1 MNELRARLRSVEVAV
16 LRLSQRR
23 WEQVMEVIM
32 AIAAHTQ
39 PGGECR
45 AATERVRNT
54 STLSRDA
61 YYRALREAKA
71 WGLVRAA
78 TAYTADVRTSDRLR
92 IDLAALDG
100 LVDASRA
107 WRATRCNQLPPGA
120 TSCHQ
125 VQPAATTL
133 KEPARALVDLPK
145 NLAPAAAFA
154 NEAAAAAE
162 FDWESAR
169 PVANRLLAAVA
180 PGGLRS
186 CSDETREWIAKVALL
201 AVRFGPEWIEPA
213 FERLKNG
220 PAHSPRGLVTTI
232 LDDECQRRGTRLNR
246 ELARVRLP
254 AEISHA
260 RQ

>member
-23 WEQVMEVIM
+23 WEQVMECIM

-39 PGGECR
+39 AGGECR
-45 AATERVRNT
+45 AGTERVMQT

-61 YYRALREAKA
+61 YYRALRSAKGL
-71 WGLVRAA
+71 GLVRAV
-78 TAYTADVRTSDRLR
+78 TAYAGDVRTSDRLR
-92 IDLAALDG
+92 IDVAALDD
-100 LVDASRA
+100 LVAVSRA
-107 WRATRCNQLPPGA
+107 TSCHQLPPGA

-145 NLAPAAAFA
+145 NLAPAAACA